1 MRTFKLSLRF
11 FAAAVKSMLE
21 YRLTTLI
28 DIFTYILNFG
38 VGYISTWVLLSKFQ
52 SIHGWTL
59 YEVFFLF
66 NINMVASG
74 ISGLFI
80 SSPMRGMEQMLQN
93 GDFDMVLI
101 RPMDSLFYTII
112 GCPNFTS
119 TSALILGTGVFILCF
134 THLAIH
140 ITILKI
146 VFLLAAILG
155 AALIQTAILVVIGTM
170 SFWLVK
176 NTATYSL
183 LNCFNNFLDYPIT
196 IYARSIQA
204 FLTFVIPV
212 AFVNFYPAHYFLNKT
227 GDNLFFP
234 ALQYGTPVVG
244 LVMFFM
250 AYQFWKI
257 GVNKYESTGS

>member
-1 MRTFKLSLRF
+1 
-11 FAAAVKSMLE
+11 
-21 YRLTTLI
+21 
-28 DIFTYILNFG
+28 
-38 VGYISTWVLLSKFQ
+38 
-52 SIHGWTL
+52 
-59 YEVFFLF
+59 
-66 NINMVASG
+66 
-74 ISGLFI
+74 
-80 SSPMRGMEQMLQN
+80 
-93 GDFDMVLI
+93 
-101 RPMDSLFYTII
+101 
-112 GCPNFTS
+112 
-119 TSALILGTGVFILCF
+119 
-134 THLAIH
+134 LAIH

-234 ALQYGTPVVG
+234 ALQYGTPIVG

>member
-234 ALQYGTPVVG
+234 ALQYGTPIVG

>member
-1 MRTFKLSLRF
+1 
-11 FAAAVKSMLE
+11 MLE

>member
-1 MRTFKLSLRF
+1 
-11 FAAAVKSMLE
+11 
-21 YRLTTLI
+21 
-28 DIFTYILNFG
+28 
-38 VGYISTWVLLSKFQ
+38 
-52 SIHGWTL
+52 
-59 YEVFFLF
+59 
-66 NINMVASG
+66 MVASG

>member
-11 FAAAVKSMLE
+11 FGATVKSMLE

-38 VGYISTWVLLSKFQ
+38 VGYVSTWVLLSKFK
-52 SIHGWTL
+52 SIQGWTL

-74 ISGLFI
+74 ISGLFF
-80 SSPMRGMEQMLQN
+80 SGPMRGMEQMLQY

-101 RPMDSLFYTII
+101 RPMDPLFFTLI
-112 GCPNFTS
+112 GRPNFTS
-119 TSALILGTGVFILCF
+119 FSSLILGTGVFILCF

-140 ITILKI
+140 LTILKI

-155 AALIQTAILVVIGTM
+155 AALIQAAILVIIGTM

-183 LNCFNNFLDYPIT
+183 LNCFNNFIDYPIS
-196 IYARSIQA
+196 IYNKSIQA

-212 AFVNFYPAHYFLNKT
+212 AFVNFYPVHYFLDKT
-227 GDNLFFP
+227 GDNLFSP
-234 ALQYGTPVVG
+234 ILQYGTPVVG
-244 LVMFFM
+244 IVLFFL
-250 AYQFWKI
+250 AYQFWRI
-257 GVNKYESTGS
+257 GVDKYESTGS